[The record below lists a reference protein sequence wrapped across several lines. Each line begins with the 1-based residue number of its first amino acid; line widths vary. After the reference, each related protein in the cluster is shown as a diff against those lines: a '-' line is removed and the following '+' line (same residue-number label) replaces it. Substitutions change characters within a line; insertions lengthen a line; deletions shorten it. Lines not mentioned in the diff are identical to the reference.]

1 MVFIPHLWTMLLV
14 WTRLSSEH
22 CRDESWVSCTLRY
35 RHVLEAAA
43 LSCKSAEP
51 FALWDWMRRF
61 YDKSMEENM
70 SLHHTAMYEVHMKTL
85 SVTPRDSPCCL
96 VHGSCSPALRISQI
110 ENLLPVC
117 ESWDY
122 FKSLWQFTTA
132 VFCQNLKQRNINNH
146 HSAALRDLH
155 ILHIYCQAWHGH
167 LL

>member
-1 MVFIPHLWTMLLV
+1 MPHLWTMLLV

-35 RHVLEAAA
+35 HPVLGAAA
-43 LSCKSAEP
+43 PSCKSAEP

-61 YDKSMEENM
+61 YDNSMEENA
-70 SLHHTAMYEVHMKTL
+70 SVHHSGMCEVHMKTL
-85 SVTPRDSPCCL
+85 SVPPGDSPCCL
-96 VHGSCSPALRISQI
+96 VHGSCSPALRLSQI

-117 ESWDY
+117 KSWDY

-132 VFCQNLKQRNINNH
+132 IFCQNLKQKNRNNH
-146 HSAALRDLH
+146 HSTALRDLH
-155 ILHIYCQAWHGH
+155 ILHISCQALHGH